1 MRSPTKRDDEEKL
14 EIDTCWSRRS
24 SATISKRLR
33 MKSNPRP
40 SQKITEQTSKSVMT
54 AEKKRVEW
62 RKRAV
67 TGIIDDEA
75 AAPSV
80 SLIQPIWKNLQS
92 RDYRVSKAVLA
103 RVWGASERSHHPL
116 ELLETGFPRPVCRS
130 RSPKVNNPRGAWGL
144 ISLTTTFKTLRDVLH
159 TPSRGAYFCRKIN
172 G

>member
-1 MRSPTKRDDEEKL
+1 MRTYMKRGDEEKL

-24 SATISKRLR
+24 SPTISKRLR
-33 MKSNPRP
+33 MKSDPHP
-40 SQKITEQTSKSVMT
+40 SQKRTEQTSKSVMT
-54 AEKKRVEW
+54 AEKKREW
-62 RKRAV
+62 TV
-67 TGIIDDEA
+67 TGTVDDEA

-103 RVWGASERSHHPL
+103 GVWGAPERSHHPQ
-116 ELLETGFPRPVCRS
+116 ELLETGFPRRVCRS

-172 G
+172 A